1 MRCTGGALEGG
12 PVGDEQTDLSDAASL
27 TAAVL
32 DEEAARQEAQAASRR
47 DVIFADDLL
56 PGVGSEELELK
67 EGLRRGGFFTF
78 ALLTALASLDELE
91 AAAINVLGP
100 DIAETF
106 GVSDGTITFISVA
119 SVAFFALGAGP
130 MGWLADRMRRGPI
143 IGFASLLFAGFS
155 IMTGLAVNAFMLF
168 WMRLGAGV
176 SKANTITVHSTLLA
190 DTYPIGVRGRV
201 YATNAGLARTCG
213 AMGPIL
219 VGAIAAIAGG
229 EGGWRWAY
237 FLVSLPVAVLGFVA
251 FKLPEPERGQ
261 WEKNE
266 VLGSGLDD
274 TDQIEIS
281 VEAAFARI
289 WRIDTIRYMTI
300 ALAAMGFALFPAQ
313 AIQSFFLEEEFGLDA
328 LERGFALAPT
338 GIGLLLFLP
347 FIGKRFDK
355 TFRESPDRALRIMG
369 SMLLPLAVLVPVQYF
384 MPNVILFVIVGT
396 INGTLLGAAFS
407 MVGPAIQAV
416 VPYRLRGMGTAIIT
430 SFMFAIG
437 GVGGGLLSAFLQ
449 NELGERPAIIVLTV
463 ISMPVGGWFIIRGAG
478 RMRRDLSLVVAELQ
492 EEQAEQVRRR
502 DAGDDEAAV
511 IQVNNIDF
519 SYGRVQVLFD
529 MGFEVMPGE
538 TLALLGTNGAGKSTI
553 LRIITGLET
562 PERGVVRMHGRT
574 ITFATPEQRAAMGI
588 QMLPGGKGV
597 FPAMSVR
604 DNLVI
609 GAYQY
614 RQDQADVDLRI
625 AKVFELF
632 PALAG
637 RQSEAAGDLSG
648 GQQQMLALA
657 RVMLHEPEVLVIDE
671 LSLGLAPMV
680 VQDLLATVDRFKAA
694 GQTMIIVEQ
703 SLNVALAVAD
713 RAVFLEKGEVRFEG
727 DAQELAERDDLARAV
742 FLGTEGG

>member
-1 MRCTGGALEGG
+1 MADRPDAVDGDDVANAAALSA
-12 PVGDEQTDLSDAASL
+12 T
-27 TAAVL
+27 VL
-32 DEEAARQEAQAASRR
+32 EEEAARQAAQAEARR

-56 PGVGSEELELK
+56 PGVGSEEMELK
-67 EGLRRGGFFTF
+67 DGLRKGGFFTF
-78 ALLTALASLDELE
+78 VLLTALASLDELE

-119 SVAFFALGAGP
+119 SVAFFVLGAGP
-130 MGWLADRMRRGPI
+130 LGWLADRTKRGPI
-143 IGFASLLFAGFS
+143 VGVASLTFSMFS
-155 IMTGLAVNAFMLF
+155 ILTGAAVNAFMLF
-168 WMRLGAGV
+168 WMRFGAGI

-190 DTYPIGVRGRV
+190 DTYPIGVRGRM
-201 YATNAGLARTCG
+201 YATNTGLARTCG
-213 AMGPIL
+213 ALSPIL

-229 EGGWRWAY
+229 DDGWRWSY
-237 FLVSLPVAVLGFVA
+237 FLLSLPVAVLA
-251 FKLPEPERGQ
+251 FFAFRIPEPERGQ

-266 VLGSGLDD
+266 VLGGGLEN
-274 TDQIEIS
+274 TDQIPIS

-313 AIQSFFLEEEFGLDA
+313 AIQSFFLDEEFGLDA

-338 GIGLLLFLP
+338 GIGLLIVLP
-347 FIGKRFDK
+347 FIGKRFDA
-355 TFRESPDRALRIMG
+355 TFRRAPDRALRIMG
-369 SMLLPLAVLVPVQYF
+369 SLLLPLAALVPIQYF
-384 MPNVILFVIVGT
+384 MPNVVLFVILGT

-407 MVGPAIQAV
+407 MIGPSIQAV

-430 SFMFAIG
+430 FFMFAIG
-437 GVGGGLLSAFLQ
+437 GVGGGFLSAFLQ
-449 NELGERPAIIVLTV
+449 NELGERPAIIFLTLM
-463 ISMPVGGWFIIRGAG
+463 SMPIGGWFIIRGAG

-492 EEQAEQVRRR
+492 EEQEEQRRR
-502 DAGDDEAAV
+502 AADPESLPAL
-511 IQVNNIDF
+511 QVNDIDF

-529 MGFEVMPGE
+529 LAFEVKKGE

-553 LRIITGLET
+553 LRVITGLNT

-597 FPAMSVR
+597 FSDLSIR

-614 RQDQADVDLRI
+614 RSDPEDVERRI
-625 AKVFELF
+625 QRVYELF
-632 PALAG
+632 PALQA
-637 RQSEAAGDLSG
+637 REDARAGDLSG

-657 RVMLHEPEVLVIDE
+657 RVMLHEPEILVIDE
-671 LSLGLAPMV
+671 LSLGLAPAV
-680 VQDLLATVDRFKAA
+680 VQDLLATIDRLKEA

>member
-1 MRCTGGALEGG
+1 MADRPDAVDGDDVANAAALSA
-12 PVGDEQTDLSDAASL
+12 T
-27 TAAVL
+27 VL
-32 DEEAARQEAQAASRR
+32 EEEAARQAAQAEARR

-56 PGVGSEELELK
+56 PGVGSEEMELK
-67 EGLRRGGFFTF
+67 DGLRKGGFFTF
-78 ALLTALASLDELE
+78 VLLTALASLDELE

-119 SVAFFALGAGP
+119 SVAFFVLGAGP
-130 MGWLADRMRRGPI
+130 LGWLADRTKRGPI
-143 IGFASLLFAGFS
+143 VGVASLTFSMFS
-155 IMTGLAVNAFMLF
+155 ILTGAAVNAFMLF
-168 WMRLGAGV
+168 WMRFGAGI

-190 DTYPIGVRGRV
+190 DTYPIGVRGRM
-201 YATNAGLARTCG
+201 YATNTGLARTCG
-213 AMGPIL
+213 ALSPIL

-229 EGGWRWAY
+229 DEGWRWSY
-237 FLVSLPVAVLGFVA
+237 FLLSIPVAVLA
-251 FKLPEPERGQ
+251 FFAFRIPEPERGQ

-266 VLGSGLDD
+266 VLGEGLEN
-274 TDQIEIS
+274 TDQIPIS

-313 AIQSFFLEEEFGLDA
+313 AIQSFFLDEEFGLDA

-338 GIGLLLFLP
+338 GVGLLIVLP
-347 FIGKRFDK
+347 FIGKRFDA
-355 TFRESPDRALRIMG
+355 TFRRAPDRALRIMG
-369 SMLLPLAVLVPVQYF
+369 SLLLPLAALVPIQYF
-384 MPNVILFVIVGT
+384 MPNVVLFVIFGT

-407 MVGPAIQAV
+407 MIGPSIQAV

-430 SFMFAIG
+430 FFMFAIG
-437 GVGGGLLSAFLQ
+437 GVGGGFLSAFLQ
-449 NELGERPAIIVLTV
+449 NELGERPAIIFLTLM
-463 ISMPVGGWFIIRGAG
+463 SMPIGGWFIIRGAG

-492 EEQAEQVRRR
+492 EEQEEQRRR
-502 DAGDDEAAV
+502 AADPESLPAL
-511 IQVNNIDF
+511 QVNDIDF

-529 MGFEVMPGE
+529 LAFEVKKGE

-553 LRIITGLET
+553 LRVITGLNT

-597 FPAMSVR
+597 FSDLSIR

-614 RQDQADVDLRI
+614 RSDPEDVERRI
-625 AKVFELF
+625 ERVYELF
-632 PALAG
+632 PALQA
-637 RQSEAAGDLSG
+637 REDARAGDLSG

-657 RVMLHEPEVLVIDE
+657 RVMLHEPEILVIDE
-671 LSLGLAPMV
+671 LSLGLAPAV
-680 VQDLLATVDRFKAA
+680 VQDLLATIDRLKEA

>member
-1 MRCTGGALEGG
+1 MADEVEASEDVANAAALSA
-12 PVGDEQTDLSDAASL
+12 T
-27 TAAVL
+27 VL
-32 DEEAARQEAQAASRR
+32 EEEAARQAAQAEARR

-67 EGLRRGGFFTF
+67 EGLRKGGFFTF
-78 ALLTALASLDELE
+78 VLLTALASLDELE

-119 SVAFFALGAGP
+119 SVAFFVLGAGP
-130 MGWLADRMRRGPI
+130 LGWLADRTRRGPI
-143 IGFASLLFAGFS
+143 VGVASLTFSMFS
-155 IMTGLAVNAFMLF
+155 ILTGAAVNAFMLF
-168 WMRLGAGV
+168 WMRFGAGI

-190 DTYPIGVRGRV
+190 DTYPIGVRGRM
-201 YATNAGLARTCG
+201 YAANTGLARTCG
-213 AMGPIL
+213 ALSPIL
-219 VGAIAAIAGG
+219 VGAIAAVAGG
-229 EGGWRWAY
+229 DDGWRWSY
-237 FLVSLPVAVLGFVA
+237 FLLSIPVAVLA
-251 FKLPEPERGQ
+251 FFAFRIPEPERGR
-261 WEKNE
+261 WEKDE
-266 VLGSGLDD
+266 VLGEGLEN
-274 TDQIEIS
+274 TDEIPIS

-313 AIQSFFLEEEFGLDA
+313 AIQSFFLDEEFGLDA

-338 GIGLLLFLP
+338 GIGLLIVLP
-347 FIGKRFDK
+347 FIGKRFDA
-355 TFRESPDRALRIMG
+355 TFRRAPDRALRIMG
-369 SMLLPLAVLVPVQYF
+369 SLLLPLAALVPIQYF
-384 MPNVILFVIVGT
+384 MPNVVLFVIFGT

-407 MVGPAIQAV
+407 MIGPSIQAV

-430 SFMFAIG
+430 FFMFAVG
-437 GVGGGLLSAFLQ
+437 GVGGGFLSAFLQ
-449 NELGERPAIIVLTV
+449 NELGERPAIIFLTL
-463 ISMPVGGWFIIRGAG
+463 ISMPIGGWFIIRGAG

-492 EEQAEQVRRR
+492 EEQAEQRRR
-502 DAGDDEAAV
+502 SADPDSIPAL
-511 IQVNNIDF
+511 QVNDIDF

-529 MGFEVMPGE
+529 LAFEVKQGE

-553 LRIITGLET
+553 LRVITGLNT

-597 FPAMSVR
+597 FSDLSIR

-614 RQDQADVDLRI
+614 RSDPDDVRRRI
-625 AKVFELF
+625 ERVYELF
-632 PALAG
+632 PTL
-637 RQSEAAGDLSG
+637 SEREDTRAGDLSG

-657 RVMLHEPEVLVIDE
+657 RVMLHEPEILVIDE
-671 LSLGLAPMV
+671 LSLGLAPAV
-680 VQDLLATVDRFKAA
+680 VQDLLATIDRLKEA

>member
-1 MRCTGGALEGG
+1 MADRPDAVDGDDIANAAALSA
-12 PVGDEQTDLSDAASL
+12 T
-27 TAAVL
+27 VL
-32 DEEAARQEAQAASRR
+32 EEEAARQAAQAEARR

-67 EGLRRGGFFTF
+67 EGLRKGGFFTF
-78 ALLTALASLDELE
+78 VLLTALASLDELE

-119 SVAFFALGAGP
+119 SVAFFVLGAGP
-130 MGWLADRMRRGPI
+130 LGWLADRTKRGPI
-143 IGFASLLFAGFS
+143 VGVASLTFSMFS
-155 IMTGLAVNAFMLF
+155 ILTGAAVNAFMLF
-168 WMRLGAGV
+168 WMRFGAGI

-190 DTYPIGVRGRV
+190 DTYPIGVRGRM
-201 YATNAGLARTCG
+201 YATNTGLARTCG
-213 AMGPIL
+213 ALSPIL

-229 EGGWRWAY
+229 DEGWRWSY
-237 FLVSLPVAVLGFVA
+237 FLLSIPVAVLA
-251 FKLPEPERGQ
+251 FFAFRIPEPERGQ

-266 VLGSGLDD
+266 VLGEGLENA
-274 TDQIEIS
+274 DQIPIS

-313 AIQSFFLEEEFGLDA
+313 AIQSFFLDEEFGLDA

-338 GIGLLLFLP
+338 GIGLLIVLP
-347 FIGKRFDK
+347 FIGKRFDA
-355 TFRESPDRALRIMG
+355 TFRRAPDRALRIMG
-369 SMLLPLAVLVPVQYF
+369 SLLLPLAALVPIQYF
-384 MPNVILFVIVGT
+384 MPNVVLFVILGT
-396 INGTLLGAAFS
+396 VNGTLLGAAFS
-407 MVGPAIQAV
+407 MIGPSIQAV

-430 SFMFAIG
+430 FFMFAIG
-437 GVGGGLLSAFLQ
+437 GVGGGFLSAFLQ
-449 NELGERPAIIVLTV
+449 NELGERPAIIFLTLV
-463 ISMPVGGWFIIRGAG
+463 SMPIGGWFIIRGAG

-492 EEQAEQVRRR
+492 EEQEEQRRR
-502 DAGDDEAAV
+502 AADPES
-511 IQVNNIDF
+511 IPALQVNDIDF

-529 MGFEVMPGE
+529 LAFEVKKGE

-553 LRIITGLET
+553 LRVITGLNT

-588 QMLPGGKGV
+588 QMLPGGNGV
-597 FPAMSVR
+597 FSDLTIR

-614 RQDQADVDLRI
+614 RSDPDDVERRI
-625 AKVFELF
+625 ERVYELF
-632 PALAG
+632 PALGVREDA
-637 RQSEAAGDLSG
+637 RAGDLSG

-657 RVMLHEPEVLVIDE
+657 RVMLHEPEILVIDE
-671 LSLGLAPMV
+671 LSLGLAPAV
-680 VQDLLATVDRFKAA
+680 VQDLLATIDRLKEA

>member
-1 MRCTGGALEGG
+1 MADRPDAVDGDDVANAAALSA
-12 PVGDEQTDLSDAASL
+12 T
-27 TAAVL
+27 VL
-32 DEEAARQEAQAASRR
+32 EEEAARQAAQAEARR

-56 PGVGSEELELK
+56 PGVGSEEMELK
-67 EGLRRGGFFTF
+67 DGLRKGGFFTF
-78 ALLTALASLDELE
+78 VLLTALASLDELE

-106 GVSDGTITFISVA
+106 GVSDGTVTFISVA
-119 SVAFFALGAGP
+119 SVAFFVLGAGP
-130 MGWLADRMRRGPI
+130 LGWLADRTKRGPI
-143 IGFASLLFAGFS
+143 VGVASFTFAMFS
-155 IMTGLAVNAFMLF
+155 ILTGAAVNAFMLF
-168 WMRLGAGV
+168 WMRFGAGI

-190 DTYPIGVRGRV
+190 DTYPIGVRGRM
-201 YATNAGLARTCG
+201 YAANTGLARTCG
-213 AMGPIL
+213 ALSPIL

-229 EGGWRWAY
+229 DEGWRWSY
-237 FLVSLPVAVLGFVA
+237 FLVSIPVAVLA
-251 FKLPEPERGQ
+251 FFAFRIPEPERGQ

-266 VLGSGLDD
+266 VLGEGLEN
-274 TDQIEIS
+274 TDQIPIS

-313 AIQSFFLEEEFGLDA
+313 AIQSFFLDEEFGLDA

-338 GIGLLLFLP
+338 GIGLLIVLP
-347 FIGKRFDK
+347 FIGKRFDA
-355 TFRESPDRALRIMG
+355 TFRRAPDRALRIMG
-369 SMLLPLAVLVPVQYF
+369 SLLLPLAVLVPVQYF
-384 MPNVILFVIVGT
+384 MPNVVLFVIFGT

-407 MVGPAIQAV
+407 MIGPSIQAV

-430 SFMFAIG
+430 FFMFAIG
-437 GVGGGLLSAFLQ
+437 GVGGGFLSAFLQ
-449 NELGERPAIIVLTV
+449 NELGERPAIIFLTL
-463 ISMPVGGWFIIRGAG
+463 ISMPIGGWFIIRGAG

-492 EEQAEQVRRR
+492 EEQEEQRRR
-502 DAGDDEAAV
+502 TADPDSLPAL
-511 IQVNNIDF
+511 QVNDIDF
-519 SYGRVQVLFD
+519 SYGKVQVLFD
-529 MGFEVMPGE
+529 LAFEVKKGE

-553 LRIITGLET
+553 LRVITGLNT

-597 FPAMSVR
+597 FSDLSIR

-614 RQDQADVDLRI
+614 RDDPEDVENRI
-625 AKVFELF
+625 QRVFELF
-632 PALAG
+632 PALGVREDA
-637 RQSEAAGDLSG
+637 RAGDLSG

-657 RVMLHEPEVLVIDE
+657 RVMLHEPEILVIDE
-671 LSLGLAPMV
+671 LSLGLAPAV
-680 VQDLLATVDRFKAA
+680 VQDLLATIDRLKEA